1 MAWPGVVRGISTG
14 LECPWLRDSWQ
25 DGKTLRNL
33 AASPATLQLTGIPFS
48 PAHSSRSS
56 SHHAMSQGNTRVPA
70 GGGSGMGGK
79 SACRKAQ
86 IATRKRKSRRDFAH
100 LRCALEVSRH
110 LTETARDAKPE
121 QMPVGSKRFLSA
133 PPSAVRLGFVA
144 SWQTSTVHCL
154 KGRGGRVPQPQQ
166 GSPFMPQTR
175 TVTVWLMDAPV
186 ESARIQRTSNVSSHT
201 RHMAQMQ
208 RSCVLMP
215 RPPHR
220 QKHAPDRRCRV
231 MSHAV
236 QTRNDARVRP
246 PIAAP

>member
-1 MAWPGVVRGISTG
+1 MAWVASRRVAKRK
-14 LECPWLRDSWQ
+14 LRHGSANH
-25 DGKTLRNL
+25 DGTLR
-33 AASPATLQLTGIPFS
+33 ICV
-48 PAHSSRSS
+48 AHWKCRDI
-56 SHHAMSQGNTRVPA
+56 SQKRRETQNPNRCRWAQKDSLVP
-70 GGGSGMGGK
+70 
-79 SACRKAQ
+79 
-86 IATRKRKSRRDFAH
+86 
-100 LRCALEVSRH
+100 
-110 LTETARDAKPE
+110 
-121 QMPVGSKRFLSA
+121 